1 MLLVFTFNFSVFD
14 PIEQPFN
21 LSNQCLVSCELP
33 CSWKGW
39 LVCVGAKSTWK
50 SRIALPR
57 LLKLVHLLLPTL
69 CCHTH
74 LSLDWSSQCPYLT
87 CCDEEHLEGS
97 QILSGALKEGE
108 SPWGIAGLEAHQKR
122 GRLLSE
128 MLSSTALLALHATL
142 PRSSWSWMDSLLL
155 FNSAVLL
162 GSDGWGTVGQS
173 HGWESHSPPSPLPGK
188 FCELPRCFLKQGRK
202 EDSNFSF

>member
-1 MLLVFTFNFSVFD
+1 MNCLVPERAGWCVWVQRAHEKVQLHFPGCSSLFICSS
-14 PIEQPFN
+14 QPFAVTHIFLWTDLPN
-21 LSNQCLVSCELP
+21 VHISPAVTRSILKGPRSCQVPSKRERALEELQA
-33 CSWKGW
+33 W
-39 LVCVGAKSTWK
+39 
-50 SRIALPR
+50 R
-57 LLKLVHLLLPTL
+57 
-69 CCHTH
+69 
-74 LSLDWSSQCPYLT
+74 
-87 CCDEEHLEGS
+87 
-97 QILSGALKEGE
+97 
-108 SPWGIAGLEAHQKR
+108 HQKR